1 MDSKLALVVARGS
14 NNVIGVDGD
23 LPWKLS
29 SDLKRFKEVTMG
41 KPIIMGRKTWAS
53 IGRPLPGRPN
63 LIVTR
68 DANFKVQGASVW
80 SNLDVAIAA
89 AHAMAQTAQVD
100 EVCVI
105 GGGELYAQTI
115 SRADRLY
122 LTDVDA
128 APNGDALFPA
138 LDMSEWGETSRVAFP
153 AGPKDDHAFVMRIL
167 DRAPPDGPQTVPR
180 SPHDESV
187 KL

>member
-1 MDSKLALVVARGS
+1 MTSKLALVVARGA

-29 SDLKRFKEVTMG
+29 SDLKRFKAITMG
-41 KPIIMGRKTWAS
+41 KPVIMGRKTWAS

-63 LIVTR
+63 LVVTR
-68 DANFKVQGASVW
+68 DANFKAVGASVW

-89 AHAMAQTAQVD
+89 GHAMATTNRVD

-115 SRADRLY
+115 DRADRLY
-122 LTDVDA
+122 LTDVNA
-128 APNGDALFPA
+128 SPKGDAVFPVFSD
-138 LDMSEWGETSRVAFP
+138 LDWHETSREDFLS
-153 AGPKDDHAFVMRIL
+153 GPKDDHAFCIRVL
-167 DRAPPDGPQTVPR
+167 DRSTKTSA
-180 SPHDESV
+180 
-187 KL
+187 

>member
-1 MDSKLALVVARGS
+1 MASKLALVVARGA

-29 SDLKRFKEVTMG
+29 SDLKRFKAITMG
-41 KPIIMGRKTWAS
+41 KPVIMGRKTWAS

-63 LIVTR
+63 LVVTR
-68 DANFKVQGASVW
+68 DTQFTAEGASVW
-80 SNLDVAIAA
+80 STLEVAIAA
-89 AHAMAQTAQVD
+89 GHAMAASSGAG

-115 SRADRLY
+115 ALADRLY

-128 APNGDALFPA
+128 SPVGDASFPVF
-138 LDMSEWGETSRVAFP
+138 DDKDWIQTSREDLP
-153 AGPKDDHAFVMRIL
+153 AGPKDDHAFSMRIL
-167 DRAPPDGPQTVPR
+167 DRALPA
-180 SPHDESV
+180 
-187 KL
+187 